1 MAQRKN
7 AVEGARVAARGH
19 KGLRPVLLALMASA
33 CLGLSAQVM
42 ADPTGALHEGA
53 RGHAAQHGPRDVSP
67 EARAD
72 RLEYRVKRMLTSV
85 KASDEQK
92 TRISAIV
99 RQAMSDLRPLRE
111 KQEATRRAMLGE
123 LAKPNLDRKAI
134 ESLRTGQ
141 LQLTEQASRRT
152 TQALADAA
160 ELLSPE
166 QRVALAERMQRFG
179 GRGHHLRG

>member
-1 MAQRKN
+1 
-7 AVEGARVAARGH
+7 
-19 KGLRPVLLALMASA
+19 
-33 CLGLSAQVM
+33 
-42 ADPTGALHEGA
+42 
-53 RGHAAQHGPRDVSP
+53 
-67 EARAD
+67 
-72 RLEYRVKRMLTSV
+72 MLTSV